1 MSHFSKVKTKIVDL
15 LHLKRALAEMEL
27 EVEEG
32 SVKIRGYLGRKMK
45 VDLKIRTPEGY
56 DIGFVKSGD
65 TYEVVA
71 DWEMVKS
78 YTQESFVHAVTRR
91 YATSV
96 VKEQLQAQDYEVV
109 QESKQGETVSLTLRR
124 M

>member
-32 SVKIRGYLGRKMK
+32 AVKIRGYLGRKMK

-56 DIGFVKSGD
+56 DIGFVKAGD

-96 VKEQLQAQDYEVV
+96 VKEQLQAQDYAVV
-109 QESKQGETVSLTLRR
+109 QESTQGETLSLTLRR

>member
-32 SVKIRGYLGRKMK
+32 AVKIRGYLGRKMK

-56 DIGFVKSGD
+56 DIGFVKAGD

-109 QESKQGETVSLTLRR
+109 QESKQGETLSLTLRR

>member
-27 EVEEG
+27 QVEEG

>member
-1 MSHFSKVKTKIVDL
+1 MSHFSKVQTKIVNL
-15 LHLKRALAEMEL
+15 MHLKRALADMEHQ
-27 EVEEG
+27 VEEG
-32 SVKIRGYLGRKMK
+32 KVKIRGYMGRKMK

-65 TYEVVA
+65 SYEVVA

-78 YTQESFVHAVTRR
+78 YTQESFVQEVTRR

-96 VKEQLQAQDYEVV
+96 VKEQLQAQDYQVV
-109 QESKQGETVSLTLRR
+109 QETRQGETVSLTLRR
-124 M
+124 T

>member
-1 MSHFSKVKTKIVDL
+1 M
-15 LHLKRALAEMEL
+15 
-27 EVEEG
+27 
-32 SVKIRGYLGRKMK
+32 
-45 VDLKIRTPEGY
+45 
-56 DIGFVKSGD
+56 KSGD

>member
-27 EVEEG
+27 QVEEG
-32 SVKIRGYLGRKMK
+32 SVRIRGYLGRKMK

>member
-32 SVKIRGYLGRKMK
+32 AVKIRGYLGRKMK

-56 DIGFVKSGD
+56 DIGFVKAGD

-78 YTQESFVHAVTRR
+78 YTQESFLHAVTRR

-109 QESKQGETVSLTLRR
+109 QESKQGETLSLTLRR

>member
-1 MSHFSKVKTKIVDL
+1 MSHFSKVKTKIVNL
-15 LHLKRALAEMEL
+15 VHLKRALAEMEL
-27 EVEEG
+27 QVEEG

-78 YTQESFVHAVTRR
+78 YTQESFVQALTHR

-96 VKEQLQAQDYEVV
+96 VKEQLLEQDYQVV
-109 QESKQGETVSLTLRR
+109 QETRQGETLSLTLRR
-124 M
+124 T